1 MPKPLIVVTG
11 KNGQLGSEIEL
22 LSPSFAQAYDFL
34 FADRAVLDL
43 LLNESID
50 KFCAAHKPSVV
61 INCAA
66 YTAVDKA
73 ESDRVAAYQI
83 NAVAVGKL
91 AAYCKAIGA
100 LFITVSTDYVFDG
113 NGTSPYL
120 PSDTTD
126 PINYYGASK
135 ADGEKL
141 ALSNNPESIII
152 RTSWVYSR
160 FGNNF
165 VKTMVRLMG
174 ERPSLNVVGDQI
186 GAPTYAADLAA
197 SIMHVVA
204 QKTAGN
210 KHSGIYHYSNSGAIS
225 WYDFAVA
232 IAKMIHSNC
241 LVAKIGSEAFPTP
254 AKRPHY
260 SLMECS
266 SIIQDFGVDQP
277 DWKDSLQVCI
287 PLIQK

>member
-1 MPKPLIVVTG
+1 MSKPLFVVTG
-11 KNGQLGSEIEL
+11 KNGQLGSELQL
-22 LSPSFAQAYDFL
+22 LAPSFDGQYDFL

-43 LLNESID
+43 SSNDSID
-50 KFCAAHKPSVV
+50 HFFTAHKPSVV
-61 INCAA
+61 VNCAA

-73 ESDRVAAYQI
+73 ETDRDAAFQI

-91 AAYCKAIGA
+91 AACCKAIGA

-135 ADGEKL
+135 AEGEKL
-141 ALSNNPESIII
+141 AVTNNPESIII

-165 VKTMVRLMG
+165 VKTMIRLMG

-197 SIMHVVA
+197 AIMHIVA
-204 QKTAGN
+204 QKAAGN
-210 KHSGIYHYSNSGAIS
+210 AHYGIYHFSNSGVIS

-232 IAKMIHSNC
+232 IGEMIQSNC
-241 LVAKIGSEAFPTP
+241 SVAKISSEAFPTP

-260 SLMECS
+260 SLMDCS
-266 SIIQDFGVDQP
+266 SIVKDFGVEQP
-277 DWKDSLQVCI
+277 EWKESLAVCI

>member
-1 MPKPLIVVTG
+1 MSKPLIVVTG
-11 KNGQLGSEIEL
+11 KNGQLGSELEILAPAFEV
-22 LSPSFAQAYDFL
+22 QYDFL
-34 FADRAVLDL
+34 FVDRSQLDL
-43 LLNESID
+43 LSNESID
-50 KFCAAHKPSVV
+50 NFFSVHKPSVV

-73 ESDRVAAYQI
+73 ETDREAAFQI
-83 NAVAVGKL
+83 NATAVGKL
-91 AAYCKAIGA
+91 AAHSAALDA
-100 LFITVSTDYVFDG
+100 LFITISTDYVFNG

-126 PINYYGASK
+126 PINYYGATK
-135 ADGEKL
+135 AEGENL
-141 ALSNNPESIII
+141 ALANNPESIII

-165 VKTMVRLMG
+165 VKTMIRIMG

-186 GAPTYAADLAA
+186 GAPTFAADLASA
-197 SIMHVVA
+197 IMHIVA
-204 QKTAGN
+204 QKIAGN
-210 KHSGIYHYSNSGAIS
+210 KHCGIYHFSNSGAIS

-232 IAKMIHSNC
+232 IGEMTHSNC
-241 LVAKIGSEAFPTP
+241 VVAKIGSEAFPTP

-260 SLMECS
+260 SLMDCS
-266 SIIQDFGVDQP
+266 SIIQDFGVGQP
-277 DWKDSLQVCI
+277 DWKESLQVCI

>member
-1 MPKPLIVVTG
+1 MSKPLILVTG
-11 KNGQLGSEIEL
+11 KNGQLGSELQL
-22 LSPSFAQAYDFL
+22 LAPSFAHVYDFL
-34 FADRAVLDL
+34 FADRALLDL
-43 LLNESID
+43 SSNDSID
-50 KFCAAHKPSVV
+50 NFCAAQKPSVI

-73 ESDRVAAYQI
+73 ETNRDAAFQI

-91 AAYCKAIGA
+91 AAYCKVIGA

-113 NGTSPYL
+113 NGTKPYL
-120 PSDTTD
+120 PSDATD

-135 ADGEKL
+135 AEGEKL
-141 ALSNNPESIII
+141 ALANNPESIII

-165 VKTMVRLMG
+165 VKTMIRLME

-197 SIMHVVA
+197 AIMHMVA
-204 QKTAGN
+204 QKAAGN
-210 KHSGIYHYSNSGAIS
+210 THCGIYHYSNSGAIS
-225 WYDFAVA
+225 WYDFAAA
-232 IAKMIHSNC
+232 IGEIIHSNC
-241 LVAKIGSEAFPTP
+241 TVAKIGSEAFPTP

-260 SLMECS
+260 SLMDCS
-266 SIIQDFGVDQP
+266 SIIQDFGVDQL
-277 DWKDSLQVCI
+277 DWKESLKICI

>member
-1 MPKPLIVVTG
+1 MSKPLIVVTG
-11 KNGQLGSEIEL
+11 KNGQLGSEL
-22 LSPSFAQAYDFL
+22 QVLAPSFDAQYDFL

-43 LLNESID
+43 SSNDSID
-50 KFCAAHKPSVV
+50 KFCAVHHPAVV

-73 ESDRVAAYQI
+73 ETERDAAFQI

-113 NGTSPYL
+113 NGTSPYM

-135 ADGEKL
+135 AEGEKL
-141 ALSNNPESIII
+141 AVTNNPESIII

-165 VKTMVRLMG
+165 VKTMIRLMG

-186 GAPTYAADLAA
+186 GAPTYAADLAVA
-197 SIMHVVA
+197 IMHMVA
-204 QKTAGN
+204 QKAAGN
-210 KHSGIYHYSNSGAIS
+210 AHSGIYHYSNSGAIS

-232 IAKMIHSNC
+232 IGEMIHSNC
-241 LVAKIGSEAFPTP
+241 AVTKIGSEAFPTP

-260 SLMECS
+260 SLMDCI

-277 DWKDSLQVCI
+277 DWKESLAVCL

>member
-1 MPKPLIVVTG
+1 MSKPLIVVTG
-11 KNGQLGSEIEL
+11 KNGQLGSELEILAPAFEV
-22 LSPSFAQAYDFL
+22 QYDFL
-34 FADRAVLDL
+34 FVDRSQLDL
-43 LLNESID
+43 LSNESID
-50 KFCAAHKPSVV
+50 NFFSVHKPSVV

-73 ESDRVAAYQI
+73 ETDRDAAFQV

-91 AAYCKAIGA
+91 AAFCKAIGA

-120 PSDTTD
+120 PSDATD

-135 ADGEKL
+135 AEGEKL
-141 ALSNNPESIII
+141 AITNNPDSIII

-165 VKTMVRLMG
+165 VKTMIRLMG

-186 GAPTYAADLAA
+186 GAPTYAADLASA
-197 SIMHVVA
+197 IMHIVA
-204 QKTAGN
+204 QKIAGN
-210 KHSGIYHYSNSGAIS
+210 KHSGIYHFSNSGAIS

-232 IAKMIHSNC
+232 IGEMTHSNC
-241 LVAKIGSEAFPTP
+241 VVAKIGSEAFPTP

-260 SLMECS
+260 SLMDCS
-266 SIIQDFGVDQP
+266 SIIQDFGVGQP
-277 DWKDSLQVCI
+277 DWKESLQVCI

>member
-1 MPKPLIVVTG
+1 MSKPLIVVTG
-11 KNGQLGSEIEL
+11 KNGQLGSELEILAPAFEV
-22 LSPSFAQAYDFL
+22 QYDFL
-34 FADRAVLDL
+34 LVDRSQLDL
-43 LLNESID
+43 SSNESID
-50 KFCAAHKPSVV
+50 NFFSVHKPSVV

-73 ESDRVAAYQI
+73 ETDRDAAFQV

-91 AAYCKAIGA
+91 AAFCKAIGA
-100 LFITVSTDYVFDG
+100 LFITVSTDYVFNG

-135 ADGEKL
+135 AEGEKL
-141 ALSNNPESIII
+141 AITNNPDSIII

-165 VKTMVRLMG
+165 VKTMIRLMG

-197 SIMHVVA
+197 AIMHIVA
-204 QKTAGN
+204 QKIAGN
-210 KHSGIYHYSNSGAIS
+210 KHSGIYHFSNSGAIS

-232 IAKMIHSNC
+232 IGEMTHSNC
-241 LVAKIGSEAFPTP
+241 VVAKIGSEAFPTP

-260 SLMECS
+260 SLMDCS
-266 SIIQDFGVDQP
+266 SIIQDFGVGQP
-277 DWKDSLQVCI
+277 DWKESLQVCI

>member
-1 MPKPLIVVTG
+1 MSKPLIVVTG
-11 KNGQLGSEIEL
+11 KNGQLGSELQL
-22 LSPSFAQAYDFL
+22 LAPSFDAQYDFL
-34 FADRAVLDL
+34 FADRAVIDL
-43 LLNESID
+43 SSDDSID
-50 KFCAAHKPSVV
+50 KFCAVHHPAVV

-73 ESDRVAAYQI
+73 ETYRDAAFQI

-135 ADGEKL
+135 AEGEKL
-141 ALSNNPESIII
+141 AVTNNPESIII

-165 VKTMVRLMG
+165 VKTMIRLMG

-197 SIMHVVA
+197 AIMHIVG
-204 QKTAGN
+204 QKAAGN
-210 KHSGIYHYSNSGAIS
+210 KQKGIYHYSNSGAIS

-232 IAKMIHSNC
+232 IGEMIHSNC
-241 LVAKIGSEAFPTP
+241 AVAKIGSEAFPTP

-260 SLMECS
+260 SLMDCS
-266 SIIQDFGVDQP
+266 SIIQDFGVEQP
-277 DWKDSLQVCI
+277 EWKESLQVCI
-287 PLIQK
+287 PLI

>member
-1 MPKPLIVVTG
+1 MSKPLIVVTG
-11 KNGQLGSEIEL
+11 KNGQLGSELEILAPAFEV
-22 LSPSFAQAYDFL
+22 QYDFL
-34 FADRAVLDL
+34 LVDRSQLDL
-43 LLNESID
+43 SSNESID
-50 KFCAAHKPSVV
+50 NFFSVHKPSVV

-73 ESDRVAAYQI
+73 ETDRDAAFQV

-91 AAYCKAIGA
+91 AAFCKAIGA
-100 LFITVSTDYVFDG
+100 LFITVSTDYVFNG

-135 ADGEKL
+135 AEGEKL
-141 ALSNNPESIII
+141 AITNNPDSIII

-165 VKTMVRLMG
+165 VKTMIRLMG

-197 SIMHVVA
+197 AIMHIVA
-204 QKTAGN
+204 QKIAGN
-210 KHSGIYHYSNSGAIS
+210 KHCGIYHFSNSGAIS

-232 IAKMIHSNC
+232 IGEMTHSNC
-241 LVAKIGSEAFPTP
+241 VVAKIGSEAFPTP

-260 SLMECS
+260 SLMDCS
-266 SIIQDFGVDQP
+266 SIIQDFGVGQP
-277 DWKDSLQVCI
+277 DWKESLQVCI

>member
-1 MPKPLIVVTG
+1 MSKPLIVVTG
-11 KNGQLGSEIEL
+11 KNGQLGSELQLIA
-22 LSPSFAQAYDFL
+22 PSFDAQYDFL

-43 LLNESID
+43 SSNDSID
-50 KFCAAHKPSVV
+50 KFCAVHHPAVI

-73 ESDRVAAYQI
+73 ETDRDAAFQI

-91 AAYCKAIGA
+91 AAYCKAMGA
-100 LFITVSTDYVFDG
+100 LYITVSTDYVFDG

-135 ADGEKL
+135 AEGEKL
-141 ALSNNPESIII
+141 AVTNNPESIII

-165 VKTMVRLMG
+165 VKTMIRLMG

-186 GAPTYAADLAA
+186 GAPTYAADLAVA
-197 SIMHVVA
+197 IMHMVA
-204 QKTAGN
+204 QKAAGN
-210 KHSGIYHYSNSGAIS
+210 AHSGIYHYSNSGAIS

-232 IAKMIHSNC
+232 IGELIQSNC
-241 LVAKIGSEAFPTP
+241 TVAKIGSEAFPTP

-260 SLMECS
+260 SLMDCS

-277 DWKDSLQVCI
+277 DWKESLAVCI

>member
-1 MPKPLIVVTG
+1 VHHP
-11 KNGQLGSEIEL
+11 
-22 LSPSFAQAYDFL
+22 A
-34 FADRAVLDL
+34 
-43 LLNESID
+43 
-50 KFCAAHKPSVV
+50 VV

-73 ESDRVAAYQI
+73 ETDRDAAFQI

-135 ADGEKL
+135 AEGEKL
-141 ALSNNPESIII
+141 AVTNNPESIII

-160 FGNNF
+160 FGYNF
-165 VKTMVRLMG
+165 VKTMIRLMG

-186 GAPTYAADLAA
+186 GAPTYAADLAVA
-197 SIMHVVA
+197 IMHMVA
-204 QKTAGN
+204 QKAAGN
-210 KHSGIYHYSNSGAIS
+210 VHSGIYHYSNSGAIS

-232 IAKMIHSNC
+232 IGELIQSNC
-241 LVAKIGSEAFPTP
+241 AVAKIGSEAFPTP

-260 SLMECS
+260 SLMDCS

-277 DWKDSLQVCI
+277 DWKESLAACI

>member
-1 MPKPLIVVTG
+1 MSKPLIVVTG
-11 KNGQLGSEIEL
+11 KNGQLGSELEILAPAFEV
-22 LSPSFAQAYDFL
+22 QYDFL
-34 FADRAVLDL
+34 LVDRSQLDL
-43 LLNESID
+43 SSNESID
-50 KFCAAHKPSVV
+50 NFFSVHKPSVV

-73 ESDRVAAYQI
+73 ETDRDAAFQV

-91 AAYCKAIGA
+91 AAFCKAIGA

-120 PSDTTD
+120 PSDATD

-135 ADGEKL
+135 AEGEKL
-141 ALSNNPESIII
+141 AITNNPDSIII

-165 VKTMVRLMG
+165 VKTMIRLMG

-197 SIMHVVA
+197 AIMHIVA
-204 QKTAGN
+204 QKIAGN
-210 KHSGIYHYSNSGAIS
+210 KHSGIYHFSNSGAIS

-232 IAKMIHSNC
+232 IGEMTHSNC
-241 LVAKIGSEAFPTP
+241 VVAKIGSEAFPTP

-260 SLMECS
+260 SLMDCS
-266 SIIQDFGVDQP
+266 SIIQDFGVGQP
-277 DWKDSLQVCI
+277 DWKESLQVCI

>member
-1 MPKPLIVVTG
+1 MSKPLIVVTG
-11 KNGQLGSEIEL
+11 KNGQLGSELEILAPAFEV
-22 LSPSFAQAYDFL
+22 QYDFL
-34 FADRAVLDL
+34 FVDRSQLDL
-43 LLNESID
+43 LSNESID
-50 KFCAAHKPSVV
+50 NFFSVHKPSVV

-73 ESDRVAAYQI
+73 ETDREAAFQI
-83 NAVAVGKL
+83 NATAVGKL
-91 AAYCKAIGA
+91 AAHSAALDA
-100 LFITVSTDYVFDG
+100 LFITISTDYVFNG

-126 PINYYGASK
+126 PINYYGATK
-135 ADGEKL
+135 AEGENFAL
-141 ALSNNPESIII
+141 ANNPESIII

-165 VKTMVRLMG
+165 VKTMTRLMG

-197 SIMHVVA
+197 AIMHIVA
-204 QKTAGN
+204 QKIAGN
-210 KHSGIYHYSNSGAIS
+210 KHSGIYHFSNSGAIS

-232 IAKMIHSNC
+232 IGEMTNTACSINRISS
-241 LVAKIGSEAFPTP
+241 IEFPTP

-260 SLMECS
+260 SLMSCE
-266 SIIQDFGVDQP
+266 SIIYDFGVDQP
-277 DWKDSLQVCI
+277 AWKHSLRLC
-287 PLIQK
+287 LTTSR

>member
-1 MPKPLIVVTG
+1 MSKPLIVVTG
-11 KNGQLGSEIEL
+11 KNGQLGSELEL
-22 LSPSFAQAYDFL
+22 LAPSFTHAYDFI
-34 FADRAVLDL
+34 FADRALLDL
-43 LLNESID
+43 SSNNSID
-50 KFCAAHKPSVV
+50 NFCAAHKPAVV

-73 ESDRVAAYQI
+73 EADREVAHQI

-91 AAYCKAIGA
+91 AAYCKEMGA

-113 NGTSPYL
+113 NGVKPYL
-120 PSDTTD
+120 PLDTTD

-135 ADGEKL
+135 AAGEKL

-165 VKTMVRLMG
+165 VKTMIRLMG

-197 SIMHVVA
+197 TIMHVVA
-204 QKTAGN
+204 QKIAGN

-225 WYDFAVA
+225 WFDFAVA
-232 IAKMIHSNC
+232 IAEIIHSNC
-241 LVAKIGSEAFPTP
+241 VVAKIGSEAFPTP

-260 SLMECS
+260 SLMNCS
-266 SIIQDFGVDQP
+266 SIIQDFGVNQP
-277 DWKDSLQVCI
+277 DWKNSLQVCI

>member
-1 MPKPLIVVTG
+1 MSKPLIVVTG
-11 KNGQLGSEIEL
+11 KNGQLGSELEL
-22 LSPSFAQAYDFL
+22 LAPSFAHVYDFL
-34 FADRAVLDL
+34 FADRAVIDL
-43 LLNESID
+43 SSNDSID
-50 KFCAAHKPSVV
+50 KFCDAHKPSVI

-73 ESDRVAAYQI
+73 ETDRVAVLQI

-120 PSDTTD
+120 PSDATD

-135 ADGEKL
+135 AEGEKL
-141 ALSNNPESIII
+141 ALANNPESIII

-165 VKTMVRLMG
+165 VKTMIRLMG

-197 SIMHVVA
+197 AIMHIVA
-204 QKTAGN
+204 QKAAGN
-210 KHSGIYHYSNSGAIS
+210 AHCGIYHYSNSGAIS

-232 IAKMIHSNC
+232 IGEMIQSNC
-241 LVAKIGSEAFPTP
+241 AVAKIGSEAFPTP

-260 SLMECS
+260 SLMDCS

-277 DWKDSLQVCI
+277 GWKESLGKCV
-287 PLIQK
+287 PL

>member
-1 MPKPLIVVTG
+1 MSKPLIVVTG
-11 KNGQLGSEIEL
+11 KNGQLGSELEILAPAFEV
-22 LSPSFAQAYDFL
+22 QYDFL
-34 FADRAVLDL
+34 FVDRSQLDL
-43 LLNESID
+43 LSNESID
-50 KFCAAHKPSVV
+50 NFFSVHKPSVV

-73 ESDRVAAYQI
+73 ETDREAAFQI
-83 NAVAVGKL
+83 NATAVGKL
-91 AAYCKAIGA
+91 AAHSAALDA
-100 LFITVSTDYVFDG
+100 LFITISTDYVFNG

-126 PINYYGASK
+126 PINYYGATK
-135 ADGEKL
+135 AEGENFAL
-141 ALSNNPESIII
+141 ANNPESIII

-165 VKTMVRLMG
+165 VKTMIRLMG

-197 SIMHVVA
+197 AIMHMVT
-204 QKTAGN
+204 QKAAGN
-210 KHSGIYHYSNSGAIS
+210 AHCGIYHYSNSGAIS

-232 IAKMIHSNC
+232 IGEMIQSNC
-241 LVAKIGSEAFPTP
+241 AVAKIGSEAFPTP

-260 SLMECS
+260 SLMDCS

-277 DWKDSLQVCI
+277 DWKESLAVCI

>member
-1 MPKPLIVVTG
+1 MSKPLIVVTG
-11 KNGQLGSEIEL
+11 KNGQLGSEL
-22 LSPSFAQAYDFL
+22 HMLAPSFAHAYDFL
-34 FADRAVLDL
+34 FADRPVLDL
-43 LLNESID
+43 SSNDSID
-50 KFCAAHKPSVV
+50 SFCAAYKPFVI

-73 ESDRVAAYQI
+73 ETDRVAALQI

-91 AAYCKAIGA
+91 AAYSKAIGA

-135 ADGEKL
+135 AEGEKL
-141 ALSNNPESIII
+141 ALANNPESIII

-165 VKTMVRLMG
+165 VKTMIRLMG

-197 SIMHVVA
+197 AIMHMVA
-204 QKTAGN
+204 QKAAGN
-210 KHSGIYHYSNSGAIS
+210 AHCGIYHYSNSGAIS

-232 IAKMIHSNC
+232 IGEMIQSNC
-241 LVAKIGSEAFPTP
+241 AVAKIGSEAFPTP

-260 SLMECS
+260 SLMDCS

-277 DWKDSLQVCI
+277 GWKESLAVCI
-287 PLIQK
+287 PLI